1 MCVGLFVL
9 SSPRLLP
16 ESIMSTRR
24 SFLAAAAAAPA
35 VLSMHALPA
44 IGAEPTPDGTAHV
57 LPALPYA
64 ADALEPHIDAKT
76 MTIHHSKHHAAYVA
90 GLNKAEEELAK
101 ARISGDYALIQHWSK
116 QAAFH
121 GGGHWLHSM
130 FWKVMAPPGRGGG
143 GKPTGKIMAA
153 IVASFGSYDAFTAQ
167 FSAAANAVE
176 GSGWALLHY
185 RQSDGKLLILQAENQ
200 HKLSSWGSTPILGID
215 VWEHAYYLTY
225 QNRRADYVKA
235 WWNVVN
241 WAQVEQNLVSLG
253 G

>member
-1 MCVGLFVL
+1 
-9 SSPRLLP
+9 
-16 ESIMSTRR
+16 MSTRR
-24 SFLAAAAAAPA
+24 SFLAAAAATPA
-35 VLSMHALPA
+35 MLRVTSLHA
-44 IGAEPTPDGTAHV
+44 IGAEPLSEGTVHT

-64 ADALEPHIDAKT
+64 VDALEPHIDAKT
-76 MTIHHSKHHAAYVA
+76 MSIHHSKHHAAYVA
-90 GLNKAEEELAK
+90 GLNKAEDELAK
-101 ARISGDYALIQHWSK
+101 ARSSGDYALIQHWSK

-130 FWKVMAPPGRGGG
+130 FWKVMAPAGRGGG
-143 GKPTGKIMAA
+143 GKPTGKLLAA
-153 IVASFGSYDAFTAQ
+153 LTSSFGSYDAFTAQ

-185 RQSDGKLLILQAENQ
+185 RPSDAKLLILQAENQ

-241 WAQVEQNLVSLG
+241 WAQVEQNLISLG